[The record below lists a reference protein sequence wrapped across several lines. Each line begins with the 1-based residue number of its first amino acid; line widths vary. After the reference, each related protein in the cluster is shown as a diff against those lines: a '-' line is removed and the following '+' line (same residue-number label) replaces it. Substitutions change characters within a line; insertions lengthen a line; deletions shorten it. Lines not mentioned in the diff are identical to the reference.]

1 MNNNMPAV
9 KCELCCTQLRD
20 FGVTVGNSVLLH
32 DINLHIHCGEL
43 TVLIGPN
50 GAGKTT
56 LLRAILGE
64 IPHTGTLSYLDAK
77 GERTGRPLIGYVPQK
92 VDFDKGL
99 PASVLDFCT
108 ACISNHPVWLYNSRA
123 SRERITANLREV
135 KADHLIDRRIGAL
148 SGGELQR
155 VLLACALDPVP
166 DLLLLDEPVSGVDP
180 SGMELFYE
188 MVSGFRERY
197 DLSIIMVS
205 HDLTLA
211 PRAANRLV
219 LLNKTVMAAGRPE
232 EVLQDQAFART
243 FGFIM
248 DNYQRFNQIN
258 IKRHHPGGI

>member
-1 MNNNMPAV
+1 MDTNNNRPV
-9 KCELCCTQLRD
+9 CELCCTQLEN
-20 FGVTVGNSVLLH
+20 FGVTMGNNVLLH
-32 DINLHIHCGEL
+32 DVNLHIHCGEL

-56 LLRAILGE
+56 LLRAMLGE
-64 IPHTGTLSYLDAK
+64 LPHSGTLTYLDAK

-92 VDFDKGL
+92 VEFDKGL

-108 ACISNHPVWLYNSRA
+108 ACISQKPIWLLHSRVNHKRIQA
-123 SRERITANLREV
+123 SLARV
-135 KADHLIDRRIGAL
+135 QADHLVHRKIGTL

-155 VLLACALDPVP
+155 VLLACALDPLP

-188 MVSGFRERY
+188 MVSSFRQEY
-197 DLSIIMVS
+197 DLSIILVS

-219 LLNKTVMAAGRPE
+219 LLNKSVLASGPPAQ
-232 EVLQDQAFART
+232 VLQDQIFSKT
-243 FGFIM
+243 FGSILTS
-248 DNYQRFNQIN
+248 YAPIPEISVN
-258 IKRHHPGGI
+258 IHH

>member
-1 MNNNMPAV
+1 MNTD
-9 KCELCCTQLRD
+9 KCELCCTQLEN
-20 FGVTVGNSVLLH
+20 FGVSMGQNVLLH
-32 DINLHIHCGEL
+32 DVNLHIHCGEL
-43 TVLIGPN
+43 TVVIGPN

-77 GERTGRPLIGYVPQK
+77 NERTGHPLVAYVPQK

-108 ACISNHPVWLYNSRA
+108 TCISQQPIWLIRSRTTK
-123 SRERITANLREV
+123 ERIKANLSRV
-135 KADHLIDRRIGAL
+135 QAQHLISRRIGTL

-155 VLLACALDPVP
+155 VLLACALDPLP

-188 MVSGFRERY
+188 MVSGLRKKY
-197 DLSIIMVS
+197 DLSIILVS
-205 HDLTLA
+205 HDLALA

-219 LLNKTVMAAGRPE
+219 LLNKTVLASGPPA
-232 EVLQDQAFART
+232 EVLHNSQFSRT
-243 FGFIM
+243 FGPILN
-248 DNYQRFNQIN
+248 NYAPLEEIAVN
-258 IKRHHPGGI
+258 IHH